1 MIRNRPLEDGTLGVG
16 INGDPYLEEQAVA
29 GAQAFEKLIRSEW
42 RVETCFEGFRFHN
55 VRRWARSVDEINKDL
70 HAIKVVREGIR
81 TTYEVVPLESRRY
94 PSLWLP
100 IPYMEIRKSPPV
112 RMSRSGSGMKLV
124 HKCLSMVSSVMSS
137 TFSVPSFTFAAICLT
152 ASVISHFEE

>member
-1 MIRNRPLEDGTLGVG
+1 MLFRSLLTFAEAANQVVGPLDNSTYGMSAKEAVEMIRNRPLEDGTLGVG

-100 IPYMEIRKSPPV
+100 IPYMEIRKSP
-112 RMSRSGSGMKLV
+112 L
-124 HKCLSMVSSVMSS
+124 MV
-137 TFSVPSFTFAAICLT
+137 
-152 ASVISHFEE
+152 